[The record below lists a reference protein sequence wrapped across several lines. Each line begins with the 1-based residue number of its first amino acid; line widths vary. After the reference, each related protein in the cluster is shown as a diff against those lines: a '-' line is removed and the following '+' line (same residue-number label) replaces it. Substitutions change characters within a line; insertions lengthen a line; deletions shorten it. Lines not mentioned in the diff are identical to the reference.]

1 MVGLFSYPKRKLRK
15 LIKEGEF
22 EQAIALGN
30 SMEEKYQYD
39 PDFIFIMASI
49 FYILQDPKK
58 TLQYVDRVLAIN
70 EYDTEALGLKL
81 RIHQHFKENDKVIEC
96 CKKIL
101 EVNSDAFDVRDILN
115 EFTDKVTEF
124 CDWLLENV
132 YLIRDIQP
140 EKNNV

>member
-1 MVGLFSYPKRKLRK
+1 MVGLFSHPKRKLRK

-22 EQAIALGN
+22 EEAITLGN

-39 PDFIFIMASI
+39 PDFLFIMSSI

-58 TLQYVDRVLAIN
+58 TLQYLERVLAIN

-81 RIHQHFKENDKVIEC
+81 RVHQYFKENTKVIEC

-101 EVNSDAFDVRDILN
+101 EVDSDAYDVRAILN
-115 EFTDKVTEF
+115 E
-124 CDWLLENV
+124 LEG
-132 YLIRDIQP
+132 
-140 EKNNV
+140 K